1 MSTLYELQGMFL
13 TLWYMAATEELDEQ
27 ALADTMESLELELE
41 DKADGY
47 AKVIHDLKQQTEC
60 IKKEMERLRRRK
72 QILEKNI
79 EKMTYALQNALEIA
93 EKPKIQTALFTF
105 SICKT
110 PPAVRVLD
118 EQKIPEKFWKQQDPV
133 LDRTGLLKEVKEDPK
148 KYKGIAVLTQNERL
162 RIR

>member
-13 TLWYMAATEELDEQ
+13 TLWDMAATEEIDEK

-47 AKVIHDLKQQTEC
+47 AKVINDLNQKVAS
-60 IKKEMERLRRRK
+60 IKKEINRLHNRK
-72 QILEKNI
+72 QTLEKNI
-79 EKMTYALQNALEIA
+79 EKMTYALQNALKIA
-93 EKPKIQTALFTF
+93 EKPKMQTALFSF

-118 EQKIPEKFWKQQDPV
+118 EQKIPEKFWKQQKPV
-133 LDRTGLLKEVKEDPK
+133 LDRAELLEELKKDPK
-148 KYKGIAVLTQNERL
+148 KYKGIAELTQSERL
-162 RIR
+162 RIK

>member
-13 TLWYMAATEELDEQ
+13 TLWDMAATEELDEQ
-27 ALADTMESLELELE
+27 ALADTLESLELELE

-47 AKVIHDLKQQTEC
+47 AKVINDLKQQVTG
-60 IKKEMERLRRRK
+60 IKKEIERLNGRK
-72 QILEKNI
+72 QTLEKNI
-79 EKMTYALQNALEIA
+79 EKMMYALQNALEIA
-93 EKPKIQTALFTF
+93 EKPKMQTALFTF

-110 PPAVRVLD
+110 PPTVRVLD

-133 LDRTGLLKEVKEDPK
+133 LDKAGLLKEVKQEPE